1 MNPEHPQHST
11 RVAPLLGL
19 VSSGPLRV
27 GDPQPPLDVG
37 ALYDTHFDFVWRT
50 LRRMGVLAP
59 SLDDAVQDVFLV
71 VQRRFADFEGRS
83 SEKTWLFGI
92 VLRVASA
99 YRKKRV
105 RSASEVPESDV
116 TLVGSSPD
124 PYEAAREA
132 EAAEVVQL
140 LLDGLAEERR
150 AVFVMIELEDLSP
163 LEVSESLGVGINTV
177 YSRLRLARRDFEA
190 GLKRVKARDAMRL
203 R

>member
-1 MNPEHPQHST
+1 MNPERPRHST
-11 RVAPLLGL
+11 HVTPPPGL
-19 VSSGPLRV
+19 VSPGPVRV
-27 GDPQPPLDVG
+27 GDPQRPFDVG

-71 VQRRFADFEGRS
+71 VQRRFSDFEGRS

-99 YRKKRV
+99 YRKKRA
-105 RSASEVPESDV
+105 RTANEVPESDV
-116 TLVGSSPD
+116 TLIGSSPN
-124 PYEAAREA
+124 PYEAARET
-132 EAAEVVQL
+132 EAAEIVQL
-140 LLDGLAEERR
+140 LLDGLPEERR
-150 AVFVMIELEDLSP
+150 AVFVMVELEDLSP

-190 GLKRVKARDAMRL
+190 GLKRLKARDAMRL